1 MQDQYTTGGQISEAR
16 ALRVVVKPPTKKG
29 MQAEKMKLLSFRG
42 KYLNLVEA
50 RKTPALVFF
59 ITSN

>member
-1 MQDQYTTGGQISEAR
+1 MQHQYTAGGQIGEAR
-16 ALRVVVKPPTKKG
+16 ALRVVVKPPAKKDV
-29 MQAEKMKLLSFRG
+29 QAERMKLLSFKG

-50 RKTPALVFF
+50 KKTHALVFF